1 MGHPKDQLIFVG
13 AYTNLGAK
21 GIYTCRLDGATG
33 RLTELSVATDSG
45 PNPSFVA
52 IHPNGK
58 YLYSVAEVNDFDGD
72 DAGGVHAYAIGENGK
87 LSLINKE
94 STKGTGPCHLVV
106 EANGKYLFVANYA
119 SGSVAMFAIN
129 DDGSLNEA
137 CDFHQHVGGSMVQA
151 DRQNEPHAH
160 SVTMAPSN
168 NQLIVCDLGLDKV
181 CVYDIDHDAGKIVL
195 NEDASADSRPGEGP
209 RHFAFHPDGTAAFAI
224 NEIGL
229 TISGYDVDADS
240 GKLTESHW
248 VGTVRPDVVY
258 ADGNS
263 TADIHVSPDGKH
275 VYGSNRGHDTLVIY
289 GWDPYARMLYY
300 IGNQWTHGNT
310 PRNFAIDPTGTWVL
324 AENQDSGTI
333 HTFRR
338 DAETGKLNHI
348 GHMISIPGAVCIQ
361 MMDA

>member
-13 AYTNLGAK
+13 TYTNLGAK
-21 GIYTCRLDGATG
+21 GIYTCHLNGATG
-33 RLTELSVATDSG
+33 QLTELSVATDSG
-45 PNPSFVA
+45 PNPSFVT

-58 YLYSVAEVNDFDGD
+58 WLYSVSEINDFDGD
-72 DAGGVHAYAIGENGK
+72 DAGGVNAYSIGENGK

-119 SGSVAMFAIN
+119 GGSVAMFEIN
-129 DDGSLNEA
+129 DDGSLNET
-137 CDFHQHVGGSMVQA
+137 CDFHQHVGGSMVEPT
-151 DRQNEPHAH
+151 RQNEPHAH
-160 SVTMAPSN
+160 SVTVSPGN

-181 CVYDIDHDAGKIVL
+181 LVYDIDHDGGKLVL
-195 NEDASADSRPGEGP
+195 NEGASVDSPPGGGP
-209 RHFAFHPDGTAAFAI
+209 RHFAFHPNGENAFAI

-229 TISGYDVDADS
+229 TISCYDVDQET
-240 GKLTESHW
+240 GGLTETHW
-248 VGTVRPDVVY
+248 VGTVRPDVTY
-258 ADGNS
+258 EDGNS

-275 VYGSNRGHDTLVIY
+275 VYGSNRGHDTLAIY
-289 GWDPYARMLYY
+289 GWDEYARMLYY
-300 IGNQWTHGNT
+300 IGNESTRGNT

-338 DAETGKLNHI
+338 DADTGKLHHT
-348 GHMISIPGAVCIQ
+348 GHMISIPGPVCIQ